1 MEFHQ
6 YGSSSDPGF
15 LKDSSRSKV
24 YSVSQGIMTRDDT
37 RPSEETVPTV
47 KASTPITI
55 DAEVLNLVTWL
66 AQQQGLT
73 PELALK
79 KAVATAAYIHEITTS
94 QGGTLLVQR
103 KDNSIGEIVLS

>member
-1 MEFHQ
+1 MEFQQ
-6 YGSSSDPGF
+6 YGTSSDASF
-15 LKDSSRSKV
+15 LKDTSRSKV
-24 YSVSQGIMTRDDT
+24 YSVSQGLVTPAAT
-37 RPSEETVPTV
+37 QPSDEALTTARV
-47 KASTPITI
+47 STPITI

-103 KDNSIGEIVLS
+103 KDNSIGEIVLN

>member
-1 MEFHQ
+1 MEFQ
-6 YGSSSDPGF
+6 QFGTSSDAGF

-24 YSVSQGIMTRDDT
+24 YSVSQGLVT
-37 RPSEETVPTV
+37 PAASPPAEEALATART
-47 KASTPITI
+47 STPITI
-55 DAEVLNLVTWL
+55 DAEVLNLITWL
-66 AQQQGLT
+66 AQQQGMT

-103 KDNSIGEIVLS
+103 KDKSIGEIVLN